1 MTILFIKPSEST
13 FVIKDEH
20 FLGQNYPTKV
30 HFYRYG
36 NFMRHLVSQMYL
48 KLWLLKNILTANILF
63 IWFADYHAFLP
74 IFFGRLFRKKS
85 ILALG
90 GYDVNSI
97 PELKYGVFTRRLR
110 GWCARYALRNA
121 NYLLP
126 VVNSLQEEVKRRVTK
141 IKGEIQVVPFGFD
154 AGKLKVDNRKRKTET
169 ILTVASVSDLTR
181 MKIKGVDFFVQV
193 AAAMPGVQFAIVGV
207 DGEARAFIENQR
219 PANLTVIG
227 KLAYGDLI
235 EYFQKTKVYAQFS
248 LIEGLPNA
256 VCEAMLCECIPVG
269 SSVGGIP
276 EAVGDCG
283 FILENRTVDH
293 AIRAIKQA
301 LVSDESL
308 GKKARERIIQRFDE
322 EKRHQ
327 ALRAIIASIE
337 K

>member
-1 MTILFIKPSEST
+1 MAILFIKPSEST
-13 FVIKDEH
+13 FINKDEH
-20 FLGQNYPTKV
+20 FLRQDYHTKV

-36 NFMRHLVSQMYL
+36 NFIRHLVSQMLL
-48 KLWLLKNILTANILF
+48 KLWLLKNIFTANILF

-74 IFFGRLFRKKS
+74 IFFGKLFRKKS

-97 PELKYGVFTRRLR
+97 PELNYGVFTKRLR

-121 NYLLP
+121 DFLLP
-126 VVNSLQEEVKRRVTK
+126 VVNSLQEEIKRRVAK
-141 IKGEIQVVPFGFD
+141 IKGKIQVVPFGFD
-154 AGKLKVDNRKRKTET
+154 AGILKADGRKRKTET
-169 ILTVASVSDLTR
+169 VLTVASVSDPTR

-193 AAAMPGVQFAIVGV
+193 AAAMPGVQFAIIGV
-207 DGEARAFIENQR
+207 DGEARAFVENQKS
-219 PANLTVIG
+219 PNLTVIG
-227 KLAYGDLI
+227 KLDYEDLI
-235 EYFQKTKVYAQFS
+235 EHFQKAKVYAQFS

-269 SSVGGIP
+269 TNIGGIP

-283 FILENRTVDH
+283 FILENKTVGF
-293 AIRAIKQA
+293 AASAIKQA
-301 LVSDESL
+301 LAADETW
-308 GKKARERIIQRFDE
+308 GKKARERIVQRFSE

-327 ALRAIIASIE
+327 ALKAIIASIE